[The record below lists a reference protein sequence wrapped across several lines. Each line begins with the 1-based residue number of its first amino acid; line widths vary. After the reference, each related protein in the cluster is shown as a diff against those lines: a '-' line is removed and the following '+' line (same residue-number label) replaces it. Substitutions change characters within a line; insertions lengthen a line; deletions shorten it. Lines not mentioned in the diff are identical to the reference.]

1 MSIKQLWKKRA
12 LNRMLKKIERADDFE
27 VSRMISTIIRR
38 YARVY
43 PDQEVMFL
51 SLPKNDPEERGR
63 TLDAVRRYMDEG
75 Q

>member
-63 TLDAVRRYMDEG
+63 TLDAVRRYRDEG